1 MKETMNKQIINEG
14 LDYMDMV
21 YQVEPE
27 LSVDEYAA
35 KMGKDSDIVTLAF
48 IVNSEAAG
56 NDLVDWFERGYDW
69 VLDASIS
76 EGELSPGKYL
86 VFVEMERR
94 SKTASR
100 IIELLEDLETLTG
113 LSLDD
118 WSIEVEGEAYGADK
132 DKLKEVIAISP
143 HEYREEH
150 EDEDDEDEEVRLKE
164 LCSKILHGESE
175 VGDLKKIVL
184 IIDKILP
191 KFGIKIDIDETID
204 QSKQTPLLLA
214 SREGYPDIVKFLIK
228 NNYLILK
235 IFIYRKV
242 LLKFGIQLYIN

>member
-1 MKETMNKQIINEG
+1 MKEIMNKQIINEG

-21 YQVEPE
+21 YKVEQE

-48 IVNSEAAG
+48 TVNSEAAG

-69 VLDASIS
+69 VLDASVS

-100 IIELLEDLETLTG
+100 IVELLEDLETLTG

-118 WSIEVEGEAYGADK
+118 WSVEVEGETYGADK
-132 DKLKEVIAISP
+132 DKLKEVITISP
-143 HEYREEH
+143 HEYREEY
-150 EDEDDEDEEVRLKE
+150 EDEEEEDGSE
-164 LCSKILHGESE
+164 LNEMRQRAGIEPIK
-175 VGDLKKIVL
+175 
-184 IIDKILP
+184 
-191 KFGIKIDIDETID
+191 KFGE
-204 QSKQTPLLLA
+204 
-214 SREGYPDIVKFLIK
+214 PDSE
-228 NNYLILK
+228 LK
-235 IFIYRKV
+235 AFKAMAG
-242 LLKFGIQLYIN
+242 L

>member
-56 NDLVDWFERGYDW
+56 DDLVDWFERGYDW

-150 EDEDDEDEEVRLKE
+150 EDEDGEDGAE
-164 LCSKILHGESE
+164 LNEMRQRAGLNT
-175 VGDLKKIVL
+175 VN
-184 IIDKILP
+184 
-191 KFGIKIDIDETID
+191 KFGE
-204 QSKQTPLLLA
+204 
-214 SREGYPDIVKFLIK
+214 PDSE
-228 NNYLILK
+228 LK
-235 IFIYRKV
+235 AFKAMAG
-242 LLKFGIQLYIN
+242 L

>member
-118 WSIEVEGEAYGADK
+118 WSVEVEGEAYGADK

-150 EDEDDEDEEVRLKE
+150 EDEDDEENGAE
-164 LCSKILHGESE
+164 LNEMRKRAGLDT
-175 VGDLKKIVL
+175 VN
-184 IIDKILP
+184 
-191 KFGIKIDIDETID
+191 KFGE
-204 QSKQTPLLLA
+204 
-214 SREGYPDIVKFLIK
+214 PDSE
-228 NNYLILK
+228 LK
-235 IFIYRKV
+235 AFRAMAG
-242 LLKFGIQLYIN
+242 L